1 MEKISNEHFA
11 LGTILMEEIERLVD
25 SSTKGEIQKVLRSFK
40 MSKERSVSLKN
51 LRTKFWL
58 IKINELWNQESG
70 QQWLVATGYQFSSLQ
85 PLKMII
91 IVHNYE
97 FWQL

>member
-1 MEKISNEHFA
+1 MEKISNERFA
-11 LGTILMEEIERLVD
+11 LATILMEKIERLVD

-40 MSKERSVSLKN
+40 MSKKRSVSLKN